1 MSKPRVVEVIPV
13 LDTNAYS
20 DNDVLFV
27 AIEVPSFFR
36 EKGGGA
42 LLHSVTVL
50 DAADQ
55 NIGFELF
62 FASATHTLGTLN
74 AAITV
79 SDADAAKITGNLLFT
94 SADMSDTI
102 NSRLYCKRGVGLVLG
117 AAADST
123 SLWLSGAVRGGTPT
137 YAAASFTIKLG
148 IADQ

>member
-1 MSKPRVVEVIPV
+1 MSKPRVVEFVPV
-13 LDTNAYS
+13 LDTNAYA

-27 AIEVPSFFR
+27 AIEVPQFFR

-50 DAADQ
+50 DGDDQ

-62 FASATHTLGTLN
+62 FSNATHTLGTIN
-74 AAITV
+74 AAISV
-79 SDADAAKITGNLLFT
+79 SDADAAKLKRLLFT
-94 SADMSDTI
+94 TANMSDLI
-102 NSRLYCKRGVGLVLG
+102 NSRLFQREGVGLTLG

-123 SLWLSGAVRGGTPT
+123 SLWVSGAVRGGTPT
-137 YAAASFTIKLG
+137 YTASGMKISLG